1 MMNIAIA
8 IRAISMM
15 NVKIIISPSLY
26 SVIEQVMV
34 GRLWDKPNYFEPAAV
49 T

>member
-15 NVKIIISPSLY
+15 YIKIVISPSLY

-34 GRLWDKPNYFEPAAV
+34 GRLWDNPDYFQPAAV